1 MQPFWLFIVIYAIH
15 SYLSGTKAVLTLQAS
30 IRLSLI
36 SLEAPKPQIY
46 QIANPDVGVLER
58 MTELFILL

>member
-1 MQPFWLFIVIYAIH
+1 MQPFWLFIVIYTIH
-15 SYLSGTKAVLTLQAS
+15 SYLSGMKAILTLQAS

-46 QIANPDVGVLER
+46 QIANPNVGVL
-58 MTELFILL
+58 

>member
-1 MQPFWLFIVIYAIH
+1 MQPFWLFIVIYTIH
-15 SYLSGTKAVLTLQAS
+15 SYLSEMKVVLTLQAS

-46 QIANPDVGVLER
+46 QIADPNAGVL
-58 MTELFILL
+58 